1 MDRTEKRVGDEVLG
15 AGPQNVE
22 ELRAIARRV
31 KSKYLLRIQS
41 KEKHLVKKPAQMP
54 LSSLLPSKE
63 STRNVTNVVM
73 GGVGGLATMW
83 KTSGSTVSDDAGQNS
98 INRFG
103 ATKGED
109 GQTTTPQGE
118 EIEIQYTEPIQTETE
133 SIQTDVDANETED
146 VLSEAFDLLGGDF
159 STISAGD
166 FDHSDQELLDAM
178 DVKLDPAAAFTI
190 DDDDFR
196 I

>member
-103 ATKGED
+103 AMKGED
-109 GQTTTPQGE
+109 GQTTPQGE

-133 SIQTDVDANETED
+133 SIQTDFDPNKTED

>member
-41 KEKHLVKKPAQMP
+41 KEKHLVKKPAQKP
-54 LSSLLPSKE
+54 LSLLLPSKE

-103 ATKGED
+103 AMKGED
-109 GQTTTPQGE
+109 GQTTPQGE

-133 SIQTDVDANETED
+133 SIQTDFDPNKTED